1 MVRMTGHSSPAAGRA
16 VTGNGT
22 ESVSAGPG
30 TKPITSPRRR
40 FVLRALGTF
49 AYPVE
54 LRTLATHVVATR
66 ENVPLEAVDEEARE
80 RAAVQLHHVD
90 LPALTAAGLVEYDP
104 ESRMAVRTETRAG
117 DRYAGT
123 AIGSRRSDAA

>member
-1 MVRMTGHSSPAAGRA
+1 
-16 VTGNGT
+16 
-22 ESVSAGPG
+22 
-30 TKPITSPRRR
+30 
-40 FVLRALGTF
+40 VLRALGTF

-80 RAAVQLHHVD
+80 RTAVQLHHVD
-90 LPALTAAGLVEYDP
+90 LPALTTAGLVEYDP

-117 DRYAGT
+117 DRYAGA